1 MGTLTITT
9 TAQQDARIVAA
20 FGRRLGLGR
29 NATGAE
35 VRENIVQ
42 FVRDVVEQQE
52 RDAAAL
58 AAMDAVTP
66 VDVE

>member
-29 NATGAE
+29 NATGPE
-35 VRENIVQ
+35 VREQVVQ
-42 FVRDVVEQQE
+42 FVRDVVLQMEQE
-52 RDAAAL
+52 AAAI
-58 AAMDAVTP
+58 AARDAVTP
-66 VDVE
+66 VNVT